1 MDQRVREFRR
11 LRGGRPGRVGAQARG
26 LAVSYAREAMATG
39 QSVKAV
45 ALELR
50 ILPETLVKW
59 LPSLA
64 VFRSVEVAPA
74 SVASGVLRVRTRSGH
89 EVEGLDVDGA
99 ARLLLALEGR

>member
-1 MDQRVREFRR
+1 
-11 LRGGRPGRVGAQARG
+11 
-26 LAVSYAREAMATG
+26 MATG